1 MNNVKDNY
9 YLMFTNYPDIVSI
22 EDLRVMLG
30 KKNKKLGITTAYKLL
45 KNKQIYSRK
54 VGREYRIPKISVIE
68 YVTNKN
74 FD

>member
-1 MNNVKDNY
+1 MNNVKEAYNT
-9 YLMFTNYPDIVSI
+9 MFTSYPDILSI
-22 EDLRVMLG
+22 DDLRVMLG

-45 KNKQIYSRK
+45 RNNQIFSMK